1 MHSSLFRRRILA
13 ILLTAACATSSMT
26 LPLHAEDADTLKQ
39 KQSQY
44 AEQKN
49 ANDAKLA
56 SLDQQE
62 EQKQAEL
69 DKLQSQLSQYE
80 DQLNTYSNQIT
91 DLDLQM
97 REAQK
102 TIDAKE
108 KQIQENTGKLKSRL
122 CALYKAGAA
131 GNMEILLSASNL
143 VDLAD
148 RAEAVRAITEHD
160 TALINQMKADQEA
173 VKKEEKSIQAKRQKA
188 SEAQAALDE
197 KKKDVNQTLEATQQF
212 LEEVGQ
218 QKTSIQAENA
228 SLDVQVAK
236 TKAALDAWE
245 AQQKQA
251 ESSTADDDAQQANVA
266 ASDSSTQS
274 QSSENSNSSSD
285 TQSDDRSDS
294 SSNESSSSSREASS
308 SNKSDDGNTETTSSK
323 PSNTSNNS
331 SSSGFAAL
339 IAEAEKHL
347 GQPYVFGASGPNS
360 FDCSGFVSYVFTH
373 SGVANVSRTSAQGL
387 YDECQKISVSEARPG
402 DLVFFTGTYNSGS
415 TVTHVGIYV
424 GSNTMIHAGDPI
436 QYTSIDTSYYRQ
448 HFYAFGRLA

>member
-49 ANDAKLA
+49 ENDAKLA
-56 SLDQQE
+56 SLGQQE

-80 DQLNTYSNQIT
+80 EQLNTYSNQIT

-108 KQIQENTGKLKSRL
+108 KQIQDNTGKLKSRL

-160 TALINQMKADQEA
+160 TALIDQLKADQEA
-173 VKKEEKSIQAKRQKA
+173 VKKEEESIRAKRQKA
-188 SEAQAALDE
+188 SEAQTALDE
-197 KKKDVNQTLEATQQF
+197 KKKDVTQTLEATQQF

-251 ESSTADDDAQQANVA
+251 ASSTTDDGTQQANA
-266 ASDSSTQS
+266 ASSENNAQS
-274 QSSENSNSSSD
+274 QSSESANSNTDSDNQSNSSE
-285 TQSDDRSDS
+285 
-294 SSNESSSSSREASS
+294 NGSSSSSQQTSS
-308 SNKSDDGNTETTSSK
+308 SNKSDAGNTETSSPK
-323 PSNTSNNS
+323 PSNHS

-347 GQPYVFGASGPNS
+347 GQPYVFGASGPSS

>member
-26 LPLHAEDADTLKQ
+26 LPLHAEDADALKQ

-44 AEQKN
+44 TEQKN

-62 EQKQAEL
+62 KQKQADL
-69 DKLQSQLSQYE
+69 DKLQAQLSQYE
-80 DQLNTYSNQIT
+80 EQLNTYSNQIT
-91 DLDLQM
+91 DLNLQM
-97 REAQK
+97 REAHK
-102 TIDAKE
+102 TIDTKQ
-108 KQIQENTGKLKSRL
+108 KQIQENTEKLKSRL

-131 GNMEILLSASNL
+131 GNLEILLSANNL

-173 VKKEEKSIQAKRQKA
+173 VKKEEASIEAKRQKA
-188 SEAQAALDE
+188 SEAQTVLDE
-197 KKKDVNQTLEATQQF
+197 KKRDVTQTLEETQQF
-212 LEEVGQ
+212 LEDVGQ

-228 SLDVQVAK
+228 SLDVQVVK

-251 ESSTADDDAQQANVA
+251 ASSISGDTPQTNDTSESTAPQKSEPN
-266 ASDSSTQS
+266 SESTSSQNGSRST
-274 QSSENSNSSSD
+274 NSSKE
-285 TQSDDRSDS
+285 
-294 SSNESSSSSREASS
+294 NA
-308 SNKSDDGNTETTSSK
+308 ETTSSK
-323 PSNTSNNS
+323 PSNGS

-347 GQPYVFGASGPNS
+347 GQPYVFGASGPDS

-415 TVTHVGIYV
+415 AVTHVGIYV